1 MKKFEYMILLIFI
14 VIGLSAC
21 AESDSDGKTEITFW
35 HMSPVGSEGFR
46 EMRAIINTFNESQDD
61 IVVLGTGFSFWD
73 YWDKINIA
81 ISSRTAPDLGFH
93 TIDNM
98 VVRAEAG
105 VLHNLSELIMSDLSD
120 QNIALDQFRQSQLD
134 FLTYNSDLYA
144 LPLSATTR
152 VLYYNL
158 DMFESMG
165 YDIDDIPTNWDE
177 LHEMARVFDI
187 FDDGDIVRLGFDP
200 TYGNATYHG
209 WLWQTGED
217 FFDEDLNPTL
227 TTQTHEDVLEWIVNF
242 NDIYTRN
249 QLQSFGE
256 ANQLLGINVFAAEK
270 VAMIVD
276 SDGLYRVI
284 EDAGA
289 TFNYGVAPIPL
300 PDENGIRVNWG
311 SGFSIELYNNQK
323 DEDSKKMASFEFLKY
338 LMSYETQIEFADA
351 TGWLTSHI
359 EAMDDYTD
367 DKPIL
372 RQILNEVDYA
382 VDKVFV
388 PYAPSWHAADW
399 QTFYTQALDRSLTP
413 LQALEAAKAFYLE
426 KKANYEA
433 TRS

>member
-1 MKKFEYMILLIFI
+1 MGM
-14 VIGLSAC
+14 
-21 AESDSDGKTEITFW
+21 
-35 HMSPVGSEGFR
+35 
-46 EMRAIINTFNESQDD
+46 Q
-61 IVVLGTGFSFWD
+61 
-73 YWDKINIA
+73 
-81 ISSRTAPDLGFH
+81 
-93 TIDNM
+93 
-98 VVRAEAG
+98 
-105 VLHNLSELIMSDLSD
+105 LIMGGSGKLEK
-120 QNIALDQFRQSQLD
+120 I
-134 FLTYNSDLYA
+134 
-144 LPLSATTR
+144 
-152 VLYYNL
+152 
-158 DMFESMG
+158 
-165 YDIDDIPTNWDE
+165 
-177 LHEMARVFDI
+177 
-187 FDDGDIVRLGFDP
+187 
-200 TYGNATYHG
+200 
-209 WLWQTGED
+209 

-227 TTQTHEDVLEWIVNF
+227 NTQTHVDVLDWIVNF

-323 DEDSKKMASFEFLKY
+323 NEDIKKMASFEFLKY

-359 EAMDDYTD
+359 QAMEDYTL

-372 RQILNEVDYA
+372 RQILNEVDFA
-382 VDKVFV
+382 IDKVFV

-399 QTFYTQALDRSLTP
+399 QTFYTQALDRSLSP
-413 LQALEAAKAFYLE
+413 LEALEAARSYYLE

>member
-165 YDIDDIPTNWDE
+165 YDIDDVPTNWDE

-187 FDDGDIVRLGFDP
+187 VDDGDIVRLGFDP

-270 VAMIVD
+270 VVMIVD

-359 EAMDDYTD
+359 QAMDDYTD

>member
-144 LPLSATTR
+144 LPLTATTR

-165 YDIDDIPTNWDE
+165 YDIDDVPTNWDE

-187 FDDGDIVRLGFDP
+187 IDDGDIVRLGFDP

-359 EAMDDYTD
+359 QAMDDYTD

-426 KKANYEA
+426 KKENFEA

>member
-187 FDDGDIVRLGFDP
+187 VDDGDIVRLGFDP

-270 VAMIVD
+270 VVMIVD

>member
-165 YDIDDIPTNWDE
+165 YDIDDVPTNWDE

-187 FDDGDIVRLGFDP
+187 VDDGDIVRLGFDP

-359 EAMDDYTD
+359 QAMDDYTD

-426 KKANYEA
+426 KKENFEA

>member
-270 VAMIVD
+270 VVMIVD

-359 EAMDDYTD
+359 QAMDDYTD

>member
-270 VAMIVD
+270 VVMIVD

>member
-165 YDIDDIPTNWDE
+165 YDIDDVPTNWDE

-187 FDDGDIVRLGFDP
+187 VDDGDIVRLGFDP

-270 VAMIVD
+270 VVMIVD

-359 EAMDDYTD
+359 QAMDDYTD

-413 LQALEAAKAFYLE
+413 LQALEAAKAFYFE

>member
-187 FDDGDIVRLGFDP
+187 VDDGDIVRLGFDP

-270 VAMIVD
+270 VVMIVD

-359 EAMDDYTD
+359 QAMDDYTD

-413 LQALEAAKAFYLE
+413 LQALEAAKAFYFE

>member
-1 MKKFEYMILLIFI
+1 MKKIYHLYLILFI
-14 VIGLSAC
+14 VLGLSAC
-21 AESDSDGKTEITFW
+21 GGNGDDGKTEITFW

-46 EMRAIINTFNESQDD
+46 EMRAIINSFNESQDE
-61 IVVLGTGFSFWD
+61 IVVVGTGFSFWD

-81 ISSRTAPDLGFH
+81 ISSRTAPDIGFH

-105 VLHNLSELIMSDLSD
+105 VLHNLSELIMNDITD
-120 QNIALDQFRQSQLD
+120 QNIELNQFRQSQLD
-134 FLTYNSDLYA
+134 FLTYESDLYA

-165 YDIDDIPTNWDE
+165 YDIDDVPTTWEE
-177 LHEMARVFDI
+177 LHTMARVFDI
-187 FDDGDIVRLGFDP
+187 VEDGDITRLGFDP

-227 TTQTHEDVLEWIVNF
+227 NTQTHVDVLDWIVNF

-323 DEDSKKMASFEFLKY
+323 NEDIKKMASFEFLKY

-359 EAMDDYTD
+359 QAMEDYTL

-372 RQILNEVDYA
+372 RQILNEVDFA
-382 VDKVFV
+382 IDKVFV

-399 QTFYTQALDRSLTP
+399 QTFYTQALDRSLSP
-413 LQALEAAKAFYLE
+413 LEALEAARSYYLE

>member
-165 YDIDDIPTNWDE
+165 YDIDDVPTNWDE

-270 VAMIVD
+270 VVMIVD

-359 EAMDDYTD
+359 QAMDDYTD